1 MSNVPVST
9 YNVRMVRP
17 TISGTNV
24 TVQAVATGQQLP
36 RPALPLSRPVQMIPK
51 VLLKC
56 ASREDKKTFT
66 IRNINSSVV
75 KTCESFKS
83 LIRAQLGGE
92 VVTLA
97 INMVQWTLVYPDL
110 DYPDPRL
117 GSRTEIIARAYNDLR
132 MRVVAVDKKIIVY
145 MAAKSVVLSTEDRQ
159 VVGQGCLL
167 LSSTRSS
174 PCSQQL
180 DLLAPFTATGKRIW
194 PIIHLS
200 GLFTYPAC
208 YFGQRGPDNR
218 GSTVTAVVN
227 MRTSDDLQEV
237 WSNILKGFVV

>member
-92 VVTLA
+92 VVKDFDIGYQHGT
-97 INMVQWTLVYPDL
+97 V
-110 DYPDPRL
+110 DPRL
-117 GSRTEIIARAYNDLR
+117 SGPR
-132 MRVVAVDKKIIVY
+132 
-145 MAAKSVVLSTEDRQ
+145 
-159 VVGQGCLL
+159 
-167 LSSTRSS
+167 
-174 PCSQQL
+174 
-180 DLLAPFTATGKRIW
+180 
-194 PIIHLS
+194 LS
-200 GLFTYPAC
+200 GPSLS
-208 YFGQRGPDNR
+208 GPSIIRIQN
-218 GSTVTAVVN
+218 
-227 MRTSDDLQEV
+227 
-237 WSNILKGFVV
+237 

>member
-56 ASREDKKTFT
+56 TSREDKKEAKTFT

-75 KTCESFKS
+75 KTCESLKS

-92 VVTLA
+92 VVKDFD
-97 INMVQWTLVYPDL
+97 IGYQH
-110 DYPDPRL
+110 
-117 GSRTEIIARAYNDLR
+117 G
-132 MRVVAVDKKIIVY
+132 
-145 MAAKSVVLSTEDRQ
+145 
-159 VVGQGCLL
+159 
-167 LSSTRSS
+167 
-174 PCSQQL
+174 
-180 DLLAPFTATGKRIW
+180 
-194 PIIHLS
+194 
-200 GLFTYPAC
+200 
-208 YFGQRGPDNR
+208 
-218 GSTVTAVVN
+218 TAVVN
-227 MRTSDDLQEV
+227 MGTSLMICRRCGPTFLRGQK
-237 WSNILKGFVV
+237 W